1 MNYSSPKPPR
11 YDQNLVRPSQ
21 MMMKP
26 NGGSGNVVGIRGMT
40 GNGLWGAGNGGP
52 TGNNYSYWN
61 GNGATSSNNPFVD
74 PQSVNPN
81 SPSNF
86 WGWNPEILGYNSGE
100 RMPNWAQ
107 GIMSMF
113 LPQFKDWNK
122 FTGLMGDAFKVGA
135 GKALMLNTPGN
146 KQAAVTRNLNQ
157 NASRNL
163 DAARAVAPGMAGQGI
178 NMAALVRDA
187 LNKAGSQNADFMGQ
201 TMSPESDMQMALQN
215 LGLTKDAMSNPIWGD
230 LMNASNG
237 NAQWLNSAAQWEA
250 ANPPNAG
257 IGGILGGILGM
268 ASPGIGKWLGG
279 IFK

>member
-26 NGGSGNVVGIRGMT
+26 NGGSGNVVGVRGMT

-61 GNGATSSNNPFVD
+61 GTQAVNSDTPFMTNPPAQTNGQFWNWD
-74 PQSVNPN
+74 PVAM
-81 SPSNF
+81 
-86 WGWNPEILGYNSGE
+86 GYNSGE

-201 TMSPESDMQMALQN
+201 TTSPESDMQMALQN

-230 LMNASNG
+230 LMNASNA
-237 NAQWLNSAAQWEA
+237 NASWLNSAANWQA
-250 ANPPNAG
+250 ANPPNPG
-257 IGGILGGILGM
+257 IGGALGM
-268 ASPGIGKWLGG
+268 LAGAATSGAKPWWMGK
-279 IFK
+279 